1 MSMEGIRKNT
11 VALLAVVTAVLAIAS
26 ANPVKALGC
35 SDSHWACAN
44 GSDLA
49 FGKCLDWSG
58 CQVCHSNWQ
67 EGCRERDAR
76 CDDIKEGNKTW
87 NTPAKRIDGC
97 SAPDEA
103 GYNETFRAACNEHD
117 VCYGTP
123 GRTKG
128 DCDSDFLKNMS
139 TVCNNRVGGSLQ
151 GCIKAASAYA
161 AAVGNRHEA
170 QDGYKW
176 GQEWAVNNHCNVPQ
190 ARRLVFS
197 RKSGS
202 SSQIVSYWAGSAL
215 PQGGGGPVPDF
226 VNPPQPAW
234 IDVAAGGS
242 HTIEYTKTQ
251 PIGLQNVFFNIIK
264 NNDKDHAVCVVSA
277 ELHGD
282 GTLTKATSNC
292 PSSITVTTNH
302 NDVVVSLPLQL

>member
-1 MSMEGIRKNT
+1 MSMEEIRKNT

-26 ANPVKALGC
+26 AKPVKADCRDL
-35 SDSHWACAN
+35 HFACAN
-44 GSDLA
+44 GSEIT
-49 FGKCLDWSG
+49 FGMCLDWSG
-58 CQVCHSNWQ
+58 CHICHSNWQ
-67 EGCRERDAR
+67 EACRERDVR
-76 CDDIKEGNKTW
+76 CDDIQDGGKTW

-97 SAPDEA
+97 SVS
-103 GYNETFRAACNEHD
+103 GGSYNQTFEPACNEHD

-123 GRTKG
+123 GRRKE
-128 DCDSDFLKNMS
+128 DCDADFYKNMA
-139 TVCNNRVGGSLQ
+139 TQCNNNNGRDVNSCMKG
-151 GCIKAASAYA
+151 A
-161 AAVGNRHEA
+161 AAYLAGVREHPDA
-170 QDGYKW
+170 QKGYNW
-176 GQEWAVNNHCNVPQ
+176 GQEWAVDHHCNVPQ

-197 RKSGS
+197 RKPGS
-202 SSQIVSYWAGSAL
+202 SSQTVSYWAGSAL

-242 HTIEYTKTQ
+242 HTIEYTKSQ

-264 NNDKDHAVCVVSA
+264 NNDKDHAICVVSA